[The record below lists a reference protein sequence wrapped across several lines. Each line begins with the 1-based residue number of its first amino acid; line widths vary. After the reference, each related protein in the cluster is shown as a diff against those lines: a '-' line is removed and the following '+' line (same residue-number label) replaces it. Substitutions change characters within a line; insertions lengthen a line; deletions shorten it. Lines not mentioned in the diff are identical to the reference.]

1 VGLPVSVWL
10 AYSGPHAASML
21 HRSVPS
27 DKSGPSG
34 ELWLQFPDR
43 RAKQHSEEF
52 RGPNAF
58 EV

>member
-1 VGLPVSVWL
+1 
-10 AYSGPHAASML
+10 ML

-34 ELWLQFPDR
+34 EPWLQFPDH
-43 RAKQHSEEF
+43 RAKLHSEEF